1 MAAFERRA
9 HLRAERSRLVADLQ
23 RRDKR
28 SHREINAWINREVG
42 VRRVE
47 SATIE
52 QLERSVAVLV
62 RELTRLSRRAAARA

>member
-1 MAAFERRA
+1 MVQRRA
-9 HLRAERSRLVADLQ
+9 HLRAERSRLVSDLQ

-42 VRRVE
+42 VTRVE

-52 QLERSVAVLV
+52 QLERSVARLV